1 MFFIL
6 FDKLSSEGS
15 VVENLILMKNCFT
28 VFPFLGAIK
37 EDWIWYLFP
46 QYECSKCFRKKK
58 EIKEQTF

>member
-6 FDKLSSEGS
+6 FDKLSSEGL

-37 EDWIWYLFP
+37 ED
-46 QYECSKCFRKKK
+46 
-58 EIKEQTF
+58 